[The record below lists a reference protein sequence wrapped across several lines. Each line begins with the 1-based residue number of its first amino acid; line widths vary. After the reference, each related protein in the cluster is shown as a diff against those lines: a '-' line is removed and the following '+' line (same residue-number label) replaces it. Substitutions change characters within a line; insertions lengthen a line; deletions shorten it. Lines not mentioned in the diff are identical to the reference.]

1 MLELGTMLSGRYEV
15 LKRVGSGGMADVYMA
30 KDHKLNRN
38 VAVKVLKSE
47 YVEDEK
53 FLKKFETEA
62 QAVAR
67 LSHPN
72 IVNIYDVGIEDGIN
86 YIVMELA
93 EGITLKEYI
102 RKKGYLSPK
111 ETVEISTQIASAI
124 SHAHK
129 NHIIHRDIKPQNILV
144 SDTGIIKV
152 TDFGIAKATS
162 SNTVTS
168 TATAMGSVHYISPEQ
183 AKGRFCDEKSDI
195 YSLGITM
202 YEMVTGHVPFDH
214 ENGVTIALMHLQNE
228 ITPPSQ
234 IRDGIPDSLE
244 KIILKCTMKK
254 PEERYQ
260 TADDL
265 IADLR
270 LVFEDTSGGYVGVV
284 PAIDDSPTIMIDQ
297 NELTQRINT
306 PKKDQKIQ
314 QEEPLKDEEQNAYLD
329 EDDEEESG
337 MNSKIEKLVIVL
349 AAVVGAII
357 LISIIVFVVK
367 SSGVFKSGKSTT
379 TTSIGTTAESNDTES
394 KKYTVDNYIG
404 MSLSAA
410 REKIDGKFKIKVEEE
425 YSADYAKGL
434 VIRQDPESD
443 TELEEGKTLTL
454 VVSKGTRTED
464 KVSVPQ
470 VVGKME
476 SSAKSELEAAGL
488 KVSVKT
494 KYSTDVAKGKVIS
507 QSPGSGNQV
516 TKNSTVVITVSQ
528 GEKPETMVRVPNL
541 RYFTESE
548 ARSELKNSNLV
559 LGSVLTEYSD
569 SVEKGLVIRQTVSSG
584 SKVKEGTA
592 VGIYV
597 SLGPRQTATTAD
609 QDSTADEE

>member
-202 YEMVTGHVPFDH
+202 YEMVTGKVPFD
-214 ENGVTIALMHLQNE
+214 GDTTVAIAIKHLQEE
-228 ITPPSQ
+228 IVPPS
-234 IRDGIPDSLE
+234 IYTPELPHSLE
-244 KIILKCTMKK
+244 QIILKCTQKSVDR
-254 PEERYQ
+254 RYQ
-260 TADDL
+260 NMEDV
-265 IADLR
+265 IADLKHSLIDPQGDFVR
-270 LVFEDTSGGYVGVV
+270 LT
-284 PAIDDSPTIMIDQ
+284 
-297 NELTQRINT
+297 
-306 PKKDQKIQ
+306 
-314 QEEPLKDEEQNAYLD
+314 
-329 EDDEEESG
+329 
-337 MNSKIEKLVIVL
+337 
-349 AAVVGAII
+349 
-357 LISIIVFVVK
+357 
-367 SSGVFKSGKSTT
+367 
-379 TTSIGTTAESNDTES
+379 
-394 KKYTVDNYIG
+394 TVDNDAKTVVISEEELG
-404 MSLSAA
+404 EIKHTPKQITKPEITALEE
-410 REKIDGKFKIKVEEE
+410 EKYDDNDYDDAEEE
-425 YSADYAKGL
+425 YRPRSEH
-434 VIRQDPESD
+434 RS
-443 TELEEGKTLTL
+443 GK
-454 VVSKGTRTED
+454 K
-464 KVSVPQ
+464 K
-470 VVGKME
+470 KHH
-476 SSAKSELEAAGL
+476 
-488 KVSVKT
+488 
-494 KYSTDVAKGKVIS
+494 
-507 QSPGSGNQV
+507 GSGRGDR
-516 TKNSTVVITVSQ
+516 KSVV
-528 GEKPETMVRVPNL
+528 
-541 RYFTESE
+541 
-548 ARSELKNSNLV
+548 
-559 LGSVLTEYSD
+559 
-569 SVEKGLVIRQTVSSG
+569 
-584 SKVKEGTA
+584 
-592 VGIYV
+592 
-597 SLGPRQTATTAD
+597 
-609 QDSTADEE
+609 